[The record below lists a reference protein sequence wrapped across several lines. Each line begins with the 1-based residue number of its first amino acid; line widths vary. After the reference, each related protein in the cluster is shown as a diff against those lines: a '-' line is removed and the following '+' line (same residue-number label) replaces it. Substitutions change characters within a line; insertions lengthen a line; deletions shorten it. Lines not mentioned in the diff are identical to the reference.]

1 MKQTRKQAIPARRFE
16 MKNVFGLCA
25 LSLLLVACPAPE
37 DTHDHNGHT
46 MIDTGMVM
54 GDTGMTMDT
63 GAVADAG
70 EEPVVDAGPAVTNAC
85 TNDSDMAGVQAT
97 YADGA
102 SAADIASA
110 CGMQCFQAMGMA
122 LSNECVVDCMR
133 TGTNSDISDACMG
146 CFGGSVVC
154 TVANCA
160 LICAA
165 DPSSAECAACRC
177 GGNPASV
184 NCVDVYSNCSGIP
197 ATGQCP

>member
-1 MKQTRKQAIPARRFE
+1 

-37 DTHDHNGHT
+37 TDANDAGSHGAA
-46 MIDTGMVM
+46 DTGTA
-54 GDTGMTMDT
+54 DTGV
-63 GAVADAG
+63 VADAG
-70 EEPVVDAGPAVTNAC
+70 EAPVDDAGEAPAADAGPAPTNAC

-97 YADGA
+97 YANDA

-110 CGMQCFQAMGMA
+110 CGLQCFQAMGMA
-122 LSNECVVDCMR
+122 LSNECVGDCMR

-160 LICAA
+160 LACAA
-165 DPSSAECAACRC
+165 DPASAACGACRC
-177 GGNPASV
+177 GDNPASV
-184 NCVDVYSNCSGIP
+184 NCVDVYSTCSGIP